1 MKRIFLGVALML
13 VLAACATPATSDTP
27 DETTTT
33 TSSPS
38 ADTTVGPVSPDP
50 TEAKGTDPGLK
61 SPVESAVV
69 DLADR
74 LGVDQAD
81 VEVVS
86 AYLVTWPDASLGCP
100 EPDMSYAQVLT
111 DGAIIELG
119 VGEEVYNYHMGGNT
133 YTPFLCE
140 EPSPP
145 VAQQEGTGYTL
156 PHPIEL
162 NPRNPTDESVP
173 PPGYDD

>member
-1 MKRIFLGVALML
+1 MNHVFLGVALML
-13 VLAACATPATSDTP
+13 VLAACATPANSDAQ
-27 DETTTT
+27 DDMTT

-38 ADTTVGPVSPDP
+38 VAITVDPVSPDS

-69 DLADR
+69 DLAER
-74 LGVDQAD
+74 LGVDRAE

-86 AYLVTWPDASLGCP
+86 AYLVTWPDSSLGCP

-111 DGAIIELG
+111 DGAVIELG
-119 VGEEVYNYHMGGNT
+119 VGETVYNYHMGGNR

-140 EPSPP
+140 EPSDP
-145 VAQQEGTGYTL
+145 VAQKSTGSTL
-156 PHPIEL
+156 PGPIEL
-162 NPRNPTDESVP
+162 NPPNPTEESIP
-173 PPGYDD
+173 PPGYDE